1 MYTYIYKI
9 KRRIKL
15 FINCYRISYTT
26 SYTCL
31 YMLLAIASYTCLYM
45 LASYSFLNMSI
56 YASSLKLPI
65 HVYIC

>member
-15 FINCYRISYTT
+15 FINCYGISYTT

-31 YMLLAIASYTCLYM
+31 YLLLAIASYTCLYM
-45 LASYSFLNMSI
+45 LASYSFLYMSI
-56 YASSLKLPI
+56 YVS
-65 HVYIC
+65 